1 MNNRYCAR
9 AGVLAPPAAAIFA
22 LFICGGAGESAP
34 GTAKGDAT
42 KGAAVFVRQCAL
54 CHTITKDGP
63 NRFGPNL
70 FGVVHRKAASAPDYA
85 YSDAFKKT
93 ANWTWSAESIASF
106 IRAPGMMIPGT
117 RMGVFQGVADKDL
130 DDVIAYLAQQK

>member
-1 MNNRYCAR
+1 MNNSHCAR
-9 AGVLAPPAAAIFA
+9 AGVLAWPAFA
-22 LFICGGAGESAP
+22 LFICGAGVSESAG
-34 GTAKGDAT
+34 GTAKGDVT

-63 NRFGPNL
+63 NRYGPNL
-70 FGVVHRKAASAPDYA
+70 FGVIDRKAASVSA
-85 YSDAFKKT
+85 YTYSGAFKTT
-93 ANWTWSAESIASF
+93 ANWTWSAESIAAF

-130 DDVIAYLAQQK
+130 ADVIAYLAQQK

>member
-1 MNNRYCAR
+1 MNNRHCAR
-9 AGVLAPPAAAIFA
+9 ARVLAATAVFA
-22 LFICGGAGESAP
+22 FFICAGASESAAGP
-34 GTAKGDAT
+34 AKGDAT

-54 CHTITKDGP
+54 CHTITSNGP
-63 NRFGPNL
+63 NRYGPNL
-70 FGVVHRKAASAPDYA
+70 FGIIDRKAASVAA
-85 YSDAFKKT
+85 YSYSGAFKKT

-106 IRAPGMMIPGT
+106 IRAPGMMIGGT